1 MSDVR
6 IAQTTVDSK
15 QSQIESD
22 DMLIVNGLNVR
33 SQNKTIL
40 EDVSFRVKKGTSL
53 AIVGPNGGGKTTVL
67 EHC

>member
-6 IAQTTVDSK
+6 IAQTSVDSK

-22 DMLIVNGLNVR
+22 DMLLVNGLNVR

-40 EDVSFRVKKGTSL
+40 EDVNFKVKKELRLQSL
-53 AIVGPNGGGKTTVL
+53 VQMEAVRPLCL